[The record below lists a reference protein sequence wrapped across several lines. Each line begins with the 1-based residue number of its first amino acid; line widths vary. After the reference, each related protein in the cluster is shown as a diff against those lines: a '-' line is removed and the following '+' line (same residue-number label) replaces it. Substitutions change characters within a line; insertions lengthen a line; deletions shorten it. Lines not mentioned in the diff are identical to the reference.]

1 MRSQFLILFIF
12 ISVVSFPL
20 IAESEIEGGDLYVP
34 KPKPQEKKSFFGTR
48 LAVLELAG
56 EFVQTPSEGGPQSV
70 SSILNSARVA
80 SSFANSTASNNLN
93 PPGIITE
100 SAESRPASTISPR
113 IKYSHQ
119 FAEDFFIGFV
129 YAKGEQYNDTRTS
142 FSTNGL
148 YLNDKIHS
156 GINEVGF
163 RIGMGPLN
171 YLTESSS
178 SELSFS
184 YSELS
189 SKGPFQ
195 SFQIKF
201 PFLRTGEQ
209 TVTEGYAFSTGT
221 VEFRTKNYGMNY
233 GFATSILDWL
243 NFYMMMDLTV
253 FAGQLKLLSYG
264 LETSSTGSLNA
275 SNQVVFS
282 SPVSRTDITVFQSKE
297 GLSRGLGGASVSF
310 ELGLVWKLFDTL
322 GIKYGGFYQI
332 SSFSVSEVT
341 GYNFGPGK
349 TPVELSSVPDINSSQ
364 SSKEFGAFGVNVSL
378 VKNF

>member
-1 MRSQFLILFIF
+1 MMNGICKKFFLVFVLL
-12 ISVVSFPL
+12 VTPL
-20 IAESEIEGGDLYVP
+20 LAQNQSNPPEPNSDS
-34 KPKPQEKKSFFGTR
+34 KPKSSSLLGSGLK
-48 LAVLELAG
+48 VIELAG
-56 EFVQTPSEGGPQSV
+56 EFAQTPSEGGPQSV
-70 SSILNSARVA
+70 SSILNSSRVT
-80 SSFANSTASNNLN
+80 SSFVNSGTANNLN

-100 SAESRPASTISPR
+100 SSESRPTSTVSPR

-119 FAEDFFIGFV
+119 ISEDFFIGLV
-129 YAKGEQYNDTRTS
+129 YAKGEHYNDTRTS

-148 YLNDKIHS
+148 YLNDRVRS

-163 RIGMGPLN
+163 KIGVGPLN
-171 YLTESSS
+171 FLTPTSSH
-178 SELSFS
+178 EFSFS

-209 TVTEGYAFSTGT
+209 SVTEGYALSTGT

-233 GFATSILDWL
+233 GFVTSITDWL
-243 NFYMMMDLTV
+243 NFYMMGDLIV
-253 FAGQLKLLSYG
+253 FAGQLKLASYG
-264 LETSSTGSLNA
+264 IENSSTGTLNS

-282 SPVSRTDITVFQSKE
+282 TPVTKTDLTIFQSKE
-297 GLSRGLGGASVSF
+297 GLARGLGGASVSF
-310 ELGLVWKLFDTL
+310 EMGLVWKFFDTFGL
-322 GIKYGGFYQI
+322 KYGGFYQI

-341 GYNFGPGK
+341 GYNLGPGK
-349 TPVELSSVPDINSSQ
+349 TPVELSTVPNLNSSQ
-364 SSKEFGAFGVNVSL
+364 SAKEYGSFGVNVSI